1 MAANDDV
8 WVIAKVLVQKHG
20 AEAPVYAKRQALKAQ
35 AKSEPTRAEAWRTI
49 AVAAERVLQTGGE
62 VEDE

>member
-8 WVIAKVLVQKHG
+8 WVIARVLVQKHG
-20 AEAPVYAKRQALKAQ
+20 PEAPVYAKRQALKAQ

-49 AVAAERVLQTGGE
+49 AVAVERVLRSD
-62 VEDE
+62 DEE